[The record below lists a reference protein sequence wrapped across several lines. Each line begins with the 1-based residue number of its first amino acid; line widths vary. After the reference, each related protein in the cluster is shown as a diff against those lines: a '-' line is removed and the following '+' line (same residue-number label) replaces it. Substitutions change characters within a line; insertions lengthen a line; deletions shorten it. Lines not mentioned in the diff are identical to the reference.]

1 LEDTIMS
8 DALRS
13 VHNTGIGRKQ
23 LVTSARELLDAASDP
38 DVRSIAVSADL
49 SDLPA
54 IRLAPGTSLLGQ
66 TNGRS
71 ALSFAPGVDGL
82 CLSTDNTVMD
92 LDLFAEDDR
101 CAIWNDESASGLG
114 TLTLCRINTTGRVRV
129 LARGNVRSGHLVVQ
143 ELDIVSA
150 DASAETDRP
159 HEYGVDVLQGGFTLW
174 NMQPDENAVITADL
188 TGLSAGRSG
197 APVLGSGIFVS
208 GGGETGGRLEVQHLR
223 TREVYSNGC
232 IEPGTAGLISGGVFV
247 VYGTRVDLV
256 ETLGQVITYGPNDMA
271 LDNWGVVERWI
282 SKDKITT
289 FGPSGVGFVN
299 FGTIGK
305 LQAEAPIETF
315 GQGAR
320 GFNVYTGTVR
330 SADFDRIVTH
340 GDGAVGVQISQP
352 VGQLAVRR
360 GIETFGAVGDSLV
373 KGVVMKLPAT
383 GLSIKAGGSAQSVC
397 IEGGLR
403 THGKNVIPLEQSGS
417 IQSLRIEDGFSSR
430 GESQ

>member
-1 LEDTIMS
+1 MS
-8 DALRS
+8 EALRS
-13 VHNTGIGRKQ
+13 VHNIGIAKRRI
-23 LVTSARELLDAASDP
+23 VTSAQELLEAARDP
-38 DVRSIAVSADL
+38 DVHTIVVSATL

-54 IRLAPGTSLLGQ
+54 IRLAPGTSLFGQ
-66 TNGRS
+66 TNGPS

-92 LDLFAEDDR
+92 LDLFAENDR
-101 CAIWNDESASGLG
+101 CAIWNDESANGLG
-114 TLTLCRINTTGRVRV
+114 TLTLRRIRTTGRVRV
-129 LARGNVRSGHLVVQ
+129 LARGNVRSGHLVVE

-150 DASAETDRP
+150 DARAEIDRP

-174 NMQPDENAVITADL
+174 NMQPDEDVVITADL
-188 TGLSAGRSG
+188 TDLSAGRLA
-197 APVLGSGIFVS
+197 APVLGSGIFLS
-208 GGGETGGRLEVQHLR
+208 GAGETGGRLEVQHLR
-223 TREVYSNGC
+223 TRAVYSNGC
-232 IEPGTAGLISGGVFV
+232 IEAGTAGLISGGVFV
-247 VYGTRVDLV
+247 VYGTRVNFV
-256 ETLGQVITYGPNDMA
+256 ENSGEVITYGPNDMA

-282 SKDKITT
+282 SKDNITT

-383 GLSIKAGGSAQSVC
+383 GLSIKAGGSAQSIC
-397 IEGGLR
+397 IEGGLHAR
-403 THGKNVIPLEQSGS
+403 GKNVLPLEQNGS
-417 IQSLRIEDGFSSR
+417 IQSLRIEGGFSFR